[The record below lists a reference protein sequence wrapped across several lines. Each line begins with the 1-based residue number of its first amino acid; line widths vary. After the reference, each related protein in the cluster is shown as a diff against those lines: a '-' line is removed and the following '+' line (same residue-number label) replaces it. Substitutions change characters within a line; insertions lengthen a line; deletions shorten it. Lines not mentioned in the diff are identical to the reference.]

1 MELHTR
7 GPEDPWLL
15 VLPVV
20 MGLLPSELQRLW
32 VAISCLQFKHAVGS
46 EGFLL
51 CFLTQMWSEG
61 KASLQLWTRGT
72 SALHGYPV
80 PGSRAWLW
88 MTLVSSLG

>member
-32 VAISCLQFKHAVGS
+32 MAISCLQFKHAVGS

-51 CFLTQMWSEG
+51 FPHSNVV
-61 KASLQLWTRGT
+61 RGESFT
-72 SALHGYPV
+72 SALD
-80 PGSRAWLW
+80 
-88 MTLVSSLG
+88 